1 MKENTINTKQK
12 IVGFDALRGIAIIG
26 IVLYHLYPSIFPG
39 GFLGVPL
46 FFVLSG
52 YLMFITSD
60 VKWEKGKFSIK
71 SYYKKRFIKIF
82 PPLFFTVIAVCSYLT
97 LFQRG
102 QMAGIRKEL
111 CSIFLGYNNWWQIME
126 NSSYFSRLIN
136 ASPFTH
142 LWFLAVEMQFY
153 LLWPVIFWLYKKS
166 CTVVSS
172 KKMCFLF
179 LLLAVISAG
188 WMWYLYVPGED
199 PSRVYYGTDTMAF
212 PMLLGIFW
220 GAFNRQ
226 YKKIR
231 IPELTP
237 KITACILCC
246 PVLITLILF
255 MSIAGQDTIVYHG
268 GMFLVSL
275 FFVLMI
281 CIAESFEKNMRKLE
295 HSLLSWIGKNSYIIY
310 LWHYPIIILA
320 QSICWE

>member
-12 IVGFDALRGIAIIG
+12 IAGFDALRGIAIIG

-136 ASPFTH
+136 A
-142 LWFLAVEMQFY
+142 
-153 LLWPVIFWLYKKS
+153 
-166 CTVVSS
+166 
-172 KKMCFLF
+172 
-179 LLLAVISAG
+179 
-188 WMWYLYVPGED
+188 
-199 PSRVYYGTDTMAF
+199 
-212 PMLLGIFW
+212 
-220 GAFNRQ
+220 
-226 YKKIR
+226 
-231 IPELTP
+231 
-237 KITACILCC
+237 
-246 PVLITLILF
+246 
-255 MSIAGQDTIVYHG
+255 
-268 GMFLVSL
+268 
-275 FFVLMI
+275 
-281 CIAESFEKNMRKLE
+281 
-295 HSLLSWIGKNSYIIY
+295 
-310 LWHYPIIILA
+310 
-320 QSICWE
+320 